1 MMWQPRRNHRDMQ
14 NRDDCIMRIPENIE
28 PKSVFH
34 FFEDPQH
41 KIFPLFPHCV
51 KKRQPCGNHATD

>member
-14 NRDDCIMRIPENIE
+14 NREDCIMRILENIE

-34 FFEDPQH
+34 FFEDLTEIPRPSFH
-41 KIFPLFPHCV
+41 EKAVSDYLV
-51 KKRQPCGNHATD
+51 KFAKDR